1 MQSLETDAFIM
12 VLRRFLNTRGNV
24 KQLRSDNGSNF
35 IGAERERRQAVKQ
48 WNHGQ
53 IEEELQVRATVN
65 GYSIHQVRHTCLV
78 CGRD

>member
-1 MQSLETDAFIM
+1 M

-65 GYSIHQVRHTCLV
+65 GDIPSTRCVTHVWCVGETDPR
-78 CGRD
+78 R